1 MHVIVVGADRLG
13 QAVAR
18 WLVAGGHEIAIID
31 SRRTRCIAVDQAFG
45 SVSVLGS
52 SVDRSV
58 LAQAGANR
66 AEMLIATDEDDGA
79 NLVTCQIAKH
89 RFGVPTTISVVNR
102 SDHVDLFNVLGV
114 DVVVDVPDLILNQ
127 IQEGFTSHGITH
139 LKPLPADG
147 MERSLV
153 SIHVPAAY
161 GSDGSKARRVSLP
174 GRYASVSRG
183 HSRRRIPRLPSGD
196 FKVRAGDEI
205 IAVTTAQGE
214 DELRDLLASGPL
226 A

>member
-31 SRRTRCIAVDQAFG
+31 SSRTRCIAVDQAFG

-161 GSDGSKARRVSLP
+161 GSDGLRLDAFPFPDGTLPSLVVTRD
-174 GRYASVSRG
+174 GV
-183 HSRRRIPRLPSGD
+183 PRLPSGD